1 LPAYRVGSLD
11 EKMFGNPYHEACGK
25 PHVGIGTR
33 KVGLIDFADADER
46 KAVLSQRDRY
56 LLPGIKH
63 LLPTEKKELKD
74 RGTLTPTKYGPM
86 NPLPYEFDICYN
98 CCMNTNHWE
107 PGFSGRAIE
116 EDYPPFVTRKQDTVK
131 CHCEEKKGYYEMESG
146 ICTEWKPPQ
155 GTTIVEWGTNNACIR
170 SDKGEP
176 DEPIPKSV
184 HFGPFYDGH
193 CQPNEHSPACAL
205 ANRDNCAFEE
215 YAFSVL
221 KKRKFQLEAAM
232 SKSQALQAAA

>member
-1 LPAYRVGSLD
+1 MG
-11 EKMFGNPYHEACGK
+11 GN
-25 PHVGIGTR
+25 GTR
-33 KVGLIDFADADER
+33 KGGLDFADADER

-56 LLPGIKH
+56 LFPGTKH
-63 LLPTEKKELKD
+63 LHPLEMKEIKD
-74 RGTLTPTKYGPM
+74 RGTMKD
-86 NPLPYEFDICYN
+86 FDICYN

-131 CHCEEKKGYYEMESG
+131 CHCEEKEGYYEVESG

-155 GTTIVEWGTNNACIR
+155 GTTIVEPGTNNACVR

-176 DEPIPKSV
+176 DEPIPKGV
-184 HFGPFYDGH
+184 LFGSFFDGH
-193 CQPNEHSPACAL
+193 CQPNEHSPACTL
-205 ANRDNCAFEE
+205 ANRDNCAFQE
-215 YAFSVL
+215 YAFTVL

-232 SKSQALQAAA
+232 SKSQALQAA